1 MDDWLTILSRR
12 LKESETPLPEDSWNL
27 FASMLPVQKKRIWPW
42 VVASA
47 ASIAAS
53 IVLLFF
59 NRPDDAP
66 VLKPEA
72 IHPPMVSET
81 LLPELPISPVKKIVP
96 LKEKK
101 AQRVPSPPAPDEEVV
116 TEEEPADT
124 QLKAIVLTDDS
135 DHKEMVSDVSI
146 PYNQPEGRAPCRFL
160 LAARLG
166 GPSGSIYRNKYIL
179 GNVTV
184 PSHQTGASVEK
195 PIYSQPIASSS
206 HSMPISFG
214 LSVGYL
220 FLPKFAL
227 TSGADI
233 TYYHS
238 RIAFSDQPDKPATQH
253 AYYLGIPAKVEGEIW
268 HEGLFSAWLGA
279 GTEVDRCVFAVLDG
293 NRIHDNALHCS
304 AMADLNIQYRL
315 SEHLSIYLEP
325 ELTYSFKTQ
334 SPGLLT
340 YRTESPLMFTVGAG
354 LRFDFR

>member
-1 MDDWLTILSRR
+1 
-12 LKESETPLPEDSWNL
+12 
-27 FASMLPVQKKRIWPW
+27 
-42 VVASA
+42 
-47 ASIAAS
+47 
-53 IVLLFF
+53 
-59 NRPDDAP
+59 
-66 VLKPEA
+66 
-72 IHPPMVSET
+72 
-81 LLPELPISPVKKIVP
+81 
-96 LKEKK
+96 
-101 AQRVPSPPAPDEEVV
+101 
-116 TEEEPADT
+116 
-124 QLKAIVLTDDS
+124 
-135 DHKEMVSDVSI
+135 
-146 PYNQPEGRAPCRFL
+146 
-160 LAARLG
+160 
-166 GPSGSIYRNKYIL
+166 
-179 GNVTV
+179 
-184 PSHQTGASVEK
+184 
-195 PIYSQPIASSS
+195 
-206 HSMPISFG
+206 MPISFG

-293 NRIHDNALHCS
+293 NRIHDNALHWS